1 MSEPSSSDVVA
12 RRGTFQV
19 PDWII
24 EEVLHGVERIEAM
37 LTGAIGKHLTYRELT
52 QFDSIREAEQIGH
65 CF

>member
-24 EEVLHGVERIEAM
+24 EEVLRGVERIKAEA
-37 LTGAIGKHLTYRELT
+37 AGKA
-52 QFDSIREAEQIGH
+52 QGDPA
-65 CF
+65 